1 MGINIKIAKKYLKQ
15 NKKRTITSII
25 GIIIVTILLCSILL
39 LLNVYQ
45 EYMVKG
51 ERNISNWEVS
61 FQNISYEKACALKE
75 LSDIKEVSIVQ
86 RIGISAENYI
96 LDQAF
101 GQAHIYLR
109 AYDKTALNN
118 MELKLTEGRLP
129 ENENE
134 IVVSQ
139 TFMNIGDSAN
149 ITINGITKIYKVV
162 GKIMSPS
169 FEKTSFNSIEITAIT
184 YLNENGNLTLS
195 NGNNNLANSSLNN
208 NLVDANIVYKNIN
221 DTYTKTEEIA
231 NILKLYTS
239 NSNSNIKYNEELLH
253 YSNVWN
259 MNSKEDLSL
268 IRIIAFIA
276 LVIII
281 IAITFIY
288 SIFNISI
295 KERNREFANLNSI
308 GATKKQII
316 YIILWEATIL
326 LAISIPIA
334 IILSILLMAGFV
346 NIINSMLPNMGYIL
360 GYSDVKIEF
369 SIPYMK
375 LLVGILLIILS
386 TYLAVLKPAI
396 MASKNT
402 IIENIKG
409 NNKSLKKSILK
420 KKYKK
425 IENLLSF
432 RNRNANRSRYIS
444 VIVTITVS
452 VFLFIFTQGFI
463 QNKFHSKM
471 PSNYNCRIIV
481 ESKYLENVKNELKP
495 MAKNNEIIA
504 LIVGYTPYTT
514 LEDEKMN
521 DSLKK
526 AIEECPEAFF
536 NQTHFDANEF
546 RCDVYALDSES
557 RQLLLKEY
565 GINELKDGECI
576 LINYNP
582 VEIKTQ
588 DGIYMTNYKEGDE
601 IKLYGQERSTIVGAG
616 SIEELIEQE
625 KNGNGTAIRR

>member
-1 MGINIKIAKKYLKQ
+1 MGINIKMAQKYLMQ

-51 ERNISNWEVS
+51 ERGLSNWEVS
-61 FQNISYEKACALKE
+61 FQSIPYEKACALKE
-75 LSDIKEVSIVQ
+75 LSDIKEVSIVKKL
-86 RIGISAENYI
+86 GISAENYI
-96 LDQAF
+96 LDPAF
-101 GQAHIYLR
+101 GEAHICLR
-109 AYDKTALNN
+109 AYDKIAMNN
-118 MELKLTEGRLP
+118 MELNLTEGRLP

-134 IVVSQ
+134 IVISQ
-139 TFMNIGDSAN
+139 TFMNIGDFTN
-149 ITINGITKIYKVV
+149 ITINGKTKTYKVV
-162 GKIMSPS
+162 GRIMSPS
-169 FEKTSFNSIEITAIT
+169 FEKTSFNNIEITAIT
-184 YLNENGNLTLS
+184 YLSENIRTDEI
-195 NGNNNLANSSLNN
+195 
-208 NLVDANIVYKNIN
+208 VDANIVYKNIN

-231 NILKLYTS
+231 KVLNLYT
-239 NSNSNIKYNEELLH
+239 NNTNANIKYNEELLH

-268 IRIIAFIA
+268 IRIIAFIIV
-276 LVIII
+276 VIII

-316 YIILWEATIL
+316 GIILWEAAIL

-334 IILSILLMAGFV
+334 IILSVLLMAGFV
-346 NIINSMLPNMGYIL
+346 NIINSLLPDMGYIL
-360 GYSDVKIEF
+360 GYSNVKIEF

-375 LLVGILLIILS
+375 LLVSILLIIIS

-396 MASKNT
+396 MASKNS
-402 IIENIKG
+402 IIEDIKG

-495 MAKNNEIIA
+495 MAKNSEIIA

-582 VEIKTQ
+582 VEIKSQ
-588 DGIYMTNYKEGDE
+588 AGIYMTNYKEGDE
-601 IKLYGQERSTIVGAG
+601 IKLYGQEKSTIVGTG

-625 KNGNGTAIRR
+625 KNGNGTVIRR

>member
-1 MGINIKIAKKYLKQ
+1 MGINIKIAQKYLLQ

-51 ERNISNWEVS
+51 ERGLSNWEVS
-61 FQNISYEKACALKE
+61 FQAIPYEKACALKE

-86 RIGISAENYI
+86 RIGISSENYI

-101 GQAHIYLR
+101 GEAHIYLR
-109 AYDKTALNN
+109 AYDKIAMNN

-139 TFMNIGDSAN
+139 TFMNIGDFTN
-149 ITINGITKIYKVV
+149 ITINGITKTYKVV

-184 YLNENGNLTLS
+184 YLSENTKANEN
-195 NGNNNLANSSLNN
+195 
-208 NLVDANIVYKNIN
+208 VDANIIYKDIN

-231 NILKLYTS
+231 NVLKLYTS

-268 IRIIAFIA
+268 IRIIAFIVM
-276 LVIII
+276 VIII

-308 GATKKQII
+308 GSTKKQII
-316 YIILWEATIL
+316 YIILLEATIL

-346 NIINSMLPNMGYIL
+346 NIINSLLPDMGYIL
-360 GYSDVKIEF
+360 GYSNVKIEF

-375 LLVGILLIILS
+375 LLVSILLIIIS

-409 NNKSLKKSILK
+409 NNKSLKKSVLK

-425 IENLLSF
+425 IEKLLSF
-432 RNRNANRSRYIS
+432 RNRNANKSRYIS

-463 QNKFHSKM
+463 KNKFHSKI
-471 PSNYNCRIIV
+471 PSDYNCRIIV
-481 ESKYLENVKNELKP
+481 KDEYLENVKNELKP

-504 LIVGYTPYTT
+504 LIAGYTPYTT

-526 AIEECPEAFF
+526 AITECPEAFF

-546 RCDVYALDSES
+546 RCGVYALDSES

-588 DGIYMTNYKEGDE
+588 EGIYMTNYKEGDE
-601 IKLYGQERSTIVGAG
+601 IKLYGQEKSTIVGAG

-625 KNGNGTAIRR
+625 KNGTGTTIRRQSSKCKIENC